1 MNKETLFLSL
11 FLTILLLGGCI
22 ANLPI
27 LMLAVVG
34 VVCVSILLSKLTEA
48 TCLLF
53 YFSPFSYILV
63 YNQFNV
69 YILIIVTY
77 IIAVLLKRKNPMGVL
92 TSVFLMVFCICFAST
107 DTSLNIGRFIH
118 PILLMLLIFVCQFTP
133 KKDYKSIVIYFMIG
147 FVVSAIIGFFKDKM
161 PLIQNVLTSDMLYIA
176 GVETSMSIIR
186 YSGLSYDPNFFALID
201 CILISLI
208 LFSEKHINL
217 IKVITLLFLLIVGFF
232 TFSKSYVILLAII
245 GVTYVL
251 KNSKRPLRT
260 FSFVLVAYVSLLM
273 IEKYS
278 DLKVLSLIEARFS
291 SADGVKDLTTGRL
304 DLWIKYLDYIFNN
317 VKCLFLGEGFNAL
330 SLGKAVHNTYIDFI
344 YRFGLLGTGLWI
356 GYFVWCKKF
365 VDRVGG
371 PQKYFNV
378 AGVVFFFGIFFLSAF
393 HFQQF
398 WCCIFLVM
406 IAPYLN
412 GGENEK
418 IECDSS
424 NIQR

>member
-1 MNKETLFLSL
+1 MGKKTLFLSL

-22 ANLPI
+22 ANLPVLI
-27 LMLAVVG
+27 LAVVG
-34 VVCVSILLSKLTEA
+34 VVCVSIMLSNLTDA
-48 TCLLF
+48 TCLLL

-69 YILIIVTY
+69 YILIVMAY

-92 TSVFLMVFCICFAST
+92 TSVFLMAFCICFASSE
-107 DTSLNIGRFIH
+107 TSLNIGRFIH
-118 PILLMLLIFVCQFTP
+118 PILLMLLIFVCQFTQ
-133 KKDYKSIVIYFMIG
+133 KKDYKSVVIYFTIG
-147 FVVSAIIGFFKDKM
+147 FIISAIIGFFKDQI
-161 PLIQNVLTSDMLYIA
+161 PLIQSVLTSDMLYIA

-217 IKVITLLFLLIVGFF
+217 IKGITMIFLLLVGFF

-245 GVTYVL
+245 GVIYVL
-251 KNSKRPLRT
+251 KNHKKPFRT
-260 FSFVLVAYVSLLM
+260 LSFILVAFVSLLM
-273 IEKYS
+273 LEKYS
-278 DLKVLSLIEARFS
+278 DIKVLSLIEARFS
-291 SADGVKDLTTGRL
+291 SADGANNLTTGRL
-304 DLWIKYLDYIFNN
+304 DLWIEYLDYIFNN

-365 VDRVGG
+365 VERVGG
-371 PQKYFNV
+371 KKTTFNV
-378 AGVVFFFGIFFLSAF
+378 AGVVFLFGIFFLSAF

-398 WCCIFLVM
+398 WCCIFLAM

-412 GGENEK
+412 GGEDEK
-418 IECDSS
+418 VECDSS